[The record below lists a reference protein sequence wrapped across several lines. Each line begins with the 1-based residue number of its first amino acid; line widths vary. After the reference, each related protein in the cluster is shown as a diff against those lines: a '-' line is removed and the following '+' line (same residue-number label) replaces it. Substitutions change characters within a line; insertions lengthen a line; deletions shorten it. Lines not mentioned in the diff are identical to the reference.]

1 MLQRAALVL
10 FLFGLCTAAAAA
22 QEAGPYEGEAAV
34 ASQDEADRN
43 AALPVALAQVLVRRT
58 GDAAAGGDPRL
69 APVLASA
76 GEWLQQFRYRQDAD
90 VGGAPRTTLIARF
103 DAGAVDRALNEAG
116 YAVWP
121 EPRPEPVV
129 WLAIDDGR
137 GPRLLGSAQ
146 AQAVSA
152 LTARARQRGL
162 RLTYPLLDL
171 EDQRAIDAARVW
183 SSDAAAAQAAAL
195 RYQSAAVLLGKLYR
209 QDSQW
214 IAEWQVLQDGQ
225 LLARER
231 SVDADSAVAL
241 AAGGELLARALRERY
256 RSDLASAGVAGRYRI
271 IVEGIGSAEAFARLA
286 GQLRR
291 VSSVARVEL
300 LAAEGDTLAIDLDL
314 SAGLPVFARSANGL
328 GLLAALDGATLPTT
342 PDGAP
347 ARFRLLP

>member
-1 MLQRAALVL
+1 MLQRAALVM
-10 FLFGLCTAAAAA
+10 FLSLLAAASAVA
-22 QEAGPYEGEAAV
+22 QELGPYEGEAAV
-34 ASQDEADRN
+34 ATQDEADRT
-43 AALPVALAQVLVRRT
+43 AALPAALAQVLVRRT
-58 GDAAAGGDPRL
+58 GDASAAADPRL
-69 APVLASA
+69 APVLAQA
-76 GEWLQQFRYRQDAD
+76 AQWLQQFRYRQDVDA
-90 VGGAPRTTLIARF
+90 GGAARLALIARF
-103 DAGAVDRALNEAG
+103 DAGAVDRALGDAG

-146 AQAVSA
+146 AQAVAA

-183 SSDAAAAQAAAL
+183 AFDAPAAAAAAL

-214 IAEWQVLQDGQ
+214 VAEWQVLQDGT
-225 LLARER
+225 LLGRER

-241 AAGGELLARALRERY
+241 AAGGELLVRTLRERY
-256 RSDLASAGVAGRYRI
+256 RADLASAGAAGRYRI
-271 IVEGIGSAEAFARLA
+271 VVEGIGSAEAYARLV
-286 GQLRR
+286 GQLRK
-291 VSSVARVEL
+291 VSGVARLEV
-300 LAAEGDTLAIDLDL
+300 LAAEDDTLAVALDL
-314 SAGLPVFARSANGL
+314 SAGLPVFARSAAGL
-328 GLLAALDGATLPTT
+328 GLLAAVDPAALATS
-342 PDGAP
+342 PDGEP